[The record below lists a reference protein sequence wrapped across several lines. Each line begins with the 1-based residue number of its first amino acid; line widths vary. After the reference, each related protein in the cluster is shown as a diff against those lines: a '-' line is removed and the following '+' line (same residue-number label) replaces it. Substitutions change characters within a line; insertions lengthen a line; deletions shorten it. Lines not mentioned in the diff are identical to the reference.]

1 MNGQERALEG
11 LGCAFPGYASRVTYE
26 AWVVKLDYSHIVLD
40 VPYPGGGDIA
50 WARFVQL
57 YARIRFGPSD
67 AMSSSRYFADAMRE
81 TYRRSGLG
89 KVVGLLADAGIEPE
103 STVYDILKQVFVNAT
118 MMVFTETIGHVQV
131 HALSSPM

>member
-1 MNGQERALEG
+1 MGEVRSAYPYLMP
-11 LGCAFPGYASRVTYE
+11 LACAKLS
-26 AWVVKLDYSHIVLD
+26 VV
-40 VPYPGGGDIA
+40 P
-50 WARFVQL
+50 
-57 YARIRFGPSD
+57 
-67 AMSSSRYFADAMRE
+67 SRYFADTMRE

>member
-40 VPYPGGGDIA
+40 VPYPGGGDVA

-57 YARIRFGPSD
+57 TRI
-67 AMSSSRYFADAMRE
+67 
-81 TYRRSGLG
+81 
-89 KVVGLLADAGIEPE
+89 
-103 STVYDILKQVFVNAT
+103 
-118 MMVFTETIGHVQV
+118 
-131 HALSSPM
+131 